1 MNRLQPSKAT
11 FLLFILM
18 LQACLTT
25 AQVKLTPQERRTFKR
40 TSSVQVEALGYG
52 GYYSVNYERI
62 LYNMARFKLGVQ
74 LGAGYLPAST
84 GAVPLNLPLTVNGLI
99 SFNRHHIEC
108 GPGAMLSY
116 DEISDDN
123 HELKPYLCF
132 KAGYRYQPPLSR
144 WLVKA
149 LFTPL
154 LELTEDKEF
163 LPWGA
168 LGIGYTL

>member
-1 MNRLQPSKAT
+1 M
-11 FLLFILM
+11 
-18 LQACLTT
+18 TT
-25 AQVKLTPQERRTFKR
+25 QDRRTFKR

-62 LYNMARFKLGVQ
+62 LYNMERFKLGVQ
-74 LGAGYLPAST
+74 LGAGYLPPST
-84 GAVPLNLPLTVNGLI
+84 GAVPFNLPLTVNSLI

-116 DEISDDN
+116 DKLSYGR
-123 HELKPYLCF
+123 KGFRPYACF
-132 KAGYRYQPPLSR
+132 KAGYRYQPPQSR

-154 LELTEDKEF
+154 MELTEGND
-163 LPWGA
+163 LIPWGA
-168 LGIGYTL
+168 VGVGYTI